1 MTDALL
7 SRCLARADAD
17 KVKTTLAR
25 GMKLDPRF
33 LLATSAASRSSS
45 RASSRASNF
54 GRRRRDP
61 DASFGALSADTSD
74 TESVGAGGGSDSSAS
89 QQQQQQQQRGGTR
102 GRGYGRVRRRVG
114 SGPPISATAS
124 SDSPQGRDFAR
135 IVADMNSSG
144 AWACLC
150 VAVYRCL
157 CLCGYVAEWL
167 CVAVYGCGSRVH
179 GVTDWK
185 ARDQALRDM
194 AKFTEASN
202 GFALIKA
209 NEIADNLYKR
219 LSDGNSK
226 VQATA
231 VQAAITV
238 IPNLNKA
245 LETSIPQIVPPIAA
259 LMAAKQARLVRDASK
274 AMNLI
279 VDTMDARCLAPVL
292 CSQVVH
298 GNPRSQAVLLKKLAG
313 TVLGWVTLC
322 APPTALTVLR
332 LPAQRS
338 SLTSGASPPPC
349 STAT

>member
-1 MTDALL
+1 VLTDALL

-89 QQQQQQQQRGGTR
+89 QQQQQQQRGGTR

-157 CLCGYVAEWL
+157 CLCGYVAVCGCVWL
-167 CVAVYGCGSRVH
+167 CMAVAHACMV
-179 GVTDWK
+179 
-185 ARDQALRDM
+185 
-194 AKFTEASN
+194 
-202 GFALIKA
+202 
-209 NEIADNLYKR
+209 
-219 LSDGNSK
+219 
-226 VQATA
+226 
-231 VQAAITV
+231 
-238 IPNLNKA
+238 
-245 LETSIPQIVPPIAA
+245 
-259 LMAAKQARLVRDASK
+259 
-274 AMNLI
+274 
-279 VDTMDARCLAPVL
+279 
-292 CSQVVH
+292 
-298 GNPRSQAVLLKKLAG
+298 
-313 TVLGWVTLC
+313 
-322 APPTALTVLR
+322 
-332 LPAQRS
+332 
-338 SLTSGASPPPC
+338 
-349 STAT
+349 